1 MSAAPVLPACA
12 QGFLEEAKAIQPR
25 LVDLRRRIHREPEIG
40 VDNPRTRQKVQDE
53 LADLDLD
60 VRLHEETSGLVA
72 VLRGGKP
79 GRRILL
85 RGDTDAL
92 PMPEETGLD
101 FASEIDG
108 AMHACGHDAHTAM
121 LAGAARLLA
130 ARREDLAG
138 EVVFMFQPGEEGF
151 GGAEVMLREGMPDFD
166 ACFAL
171 HVAPQI
177 PTGRVG
183 SRAGAIMASF
193 DDFEIEVRGRGG
205 HASMPSDT
213 IDPIPIA
220 AEIVLALQSWVT
232 RRIPATD
239 PGVLTVSQIHG
250 GTTSNVIPDVVRL
263 NGTMRALSDR
273 TRAMLVE
280 ALPRICEGIASTH
293 QATAVVDIQ
302 GGYPV
307 VMNDAG
313 FDAFARETAA
323 ELLGER
329 APILLPAPIMGAEDF
344 AYVLDRAP
352 GVMML
357 LGVRPPG
364 ERDPQPCH
372 SSRMMLDEDAM
383 ALGSAL
389 HATIATR
396 YLAAG

>member
-1 MSAAPVLPACA
+1 MSAASVLPPEAR
-12 QGFLEEAKAIQPR
+12 GFLEEARAIQPR

-40 VDNPRTRQKVQDE
+40 FQNPATRQKVLGE

-72 VLRGGKP
+72 VLRGEKP

-101 FASEIDG
+101 FASEVDG

-130 ARREDLAG
+130 GRRADIAG
-138 EVVFMFQPGEEGF
+138 EVIFMFQPGEEGF
-151 GGAEVMLREGMPDFD
+151 GGAEVMLREGMPDYD

-183 SRAGAIMASF
+183 SRTGAIMASF

-205 HASMPSDT
+205 HASMPADC

-220 AEIVLALQSWVT
+220 AEIVLALQSYVT
-232 RRIPATD
+232 RQIPPTD
-239 PGVLTVSQIHG
+239 PGVLTVSQIHA
-250 GTTSNVIPDVVRL
+250 GTTSNVIPDVVRM

-273 TRAMLVE
+273 TRAMLLE
-280 ALPRICEGIASTH
+280 ALPRICEGIAATH
-293 QATAVVDIQ
+293 QAKAVVEIQ

-307 VMNDAG
+307 VMNDGG

-329 APILLPAPIMGAEDF
+329 APIVLPAPIMGAEDF
-344 AYVLDRAP
+344 AYVLHRAP

-364 ERDPQPCH
+364 EQDPAPCH
-372 SSRMMLDEDAM
+372 SSRMQLDEDAM

-396 YLAAG
+396 YLAEP

>member
-1 MSAAPVLPACA
+1 MSAASLLPPIAE
-12 QGFLEEAKAIQPR
+12 GFLEEARALQSR
-25 LVDLRRRIHREPEIG
+25 VVDLRRSIHREPEIG
-40 VDNPRTRQKVQDE
+40 VHNPATRQKVVDDLAE
-53 LADLDLD
+53 LGLDLK
-60 VRLHEETSGLVA
+60 LHEQTSGLVA
-72 VLRGGKP
+72 VLRGGQP
-79 GRRILL
+79 GKRILL

-92 PMPEETGLD
+92 PLPEETGLA
-101 FASEIDG
+101 FASEVDG
-108 AMHACGHDAHTAM
+108 AMHACGHDSHTAM
-121 LAGAARLLA
+121 LAGAAHLLA
-130 ARREDLAG
+130 ARRDQLAG
-138 EVVFMFQPGEEGF
+138 EVIFMFQPGEEGF
-151 GGAEVMLREGMPDFD
+151 GGADVMLKEGMPEFD

-183 SRAGAIMASF
+183 CRPGAIMASF

-205 HASMPSDT
+205 HASMPSDC

-220 AEIVLALQSWVT
+220 AEIVLALQSYVT
-232 RRIPATD
+232 RQIPPTD

-250 GTTSNVIPDVVRL
+250 GTTSNVIPDAVRL

-273 TRAMLVE
+273 TRAMLLE
-280 ALPRICEGIASTH
+280 ALPRICEGIAATH
-293 QATAVVDIQ
+293 QAEAIVDIQ

-307 VMNDAG
+307 VMNDPG
-313 FDAFARETAA
+313 FDAFARETAV

-329 APILLPAPIMGAEDF
+329 AAILLPSPIMGAEDF
-344 AYVLDRAP
+344 AYVLQKAP
-352 GVMML
+352 GAMML

-364 ERDPQPCH
+364 ETDPAPCH

-396 YLAAG
+396 FLAAG

>member
-92 PMPEETGLD
+92 PMPEETGLE

-205 HASMPSDT
+205 HASMPSDC

-280 ALPRICEGIASTH
+280 ALPRICEGIAATH

-364 ERDPQPCH
+364 EKDPQPCH

>member
-121 LAGAARLLA
+121 LAGAARLLS

-273 TRAMLVE
+273 TRAMLLE

>member
-1 MSAAPVLPACA
+1 MSAASVLPPEAR
-12 QGFLEEAKAIQPR
+12 GFLEEARAIQPR

-40 VDNPRTRQKVQDE
+40 FQNPATRQKVLDE
-53 LADLDLD
+53 LADLDLEFQ
-60 VRLHEETSGLVA
+60 LHEETSGLVA

-101 FASEIDG
+101 FASEVEG

-130 ARREDLAG
+130 GRRAEIAG

-151 GGAEVMLREGMPDFD
+151 GGAEVMLREGMPDYD
-166 ACFAL
+166 GCFAL

-205 HASMPSDT
+205 HASMPADC

-220 AEIVLALQSWVT
+220 AEIVLALQSYVT
-232 RRIPATD
+232 RQIPPTD
-239 PGVLTVSQIHG
+239 PGVLTVSQIHA
-250 GTTSNVIPDVVRL
+250 GTTSNVIPDVVRM

-273 TRAMLVE
+273 TRAMLLE
-280 ALPRICEGIASTH
+280 ALPRICEGIAAAH
-293 QATAVVDIQ
+293 QAKAVVEIE

-307 VMNDAG
+307 VMNHDG

-329 APILLPAPIMGAEDF
+329 APIVLPAPIMGAEDF
-344 AYVLDRAP
+344 AYVLHRAP

-364 ERDPQPCH
+364 EQDPAPCH
-372 SSRMMLDEDAM
+372 SSRMQLDEDAM

-396 YLAAG
+396 YLAEP